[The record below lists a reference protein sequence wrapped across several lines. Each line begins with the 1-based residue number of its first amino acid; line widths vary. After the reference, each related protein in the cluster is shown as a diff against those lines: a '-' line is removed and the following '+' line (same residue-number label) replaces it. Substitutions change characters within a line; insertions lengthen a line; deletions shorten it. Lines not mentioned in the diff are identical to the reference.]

1 MPNLIDLLS
10 RVVPPG
16 QHLSLTFNLFLLF
29 HVLAGL
35 TCVVTG
41 AGAALSRKGHGRHPR
56 FGTIYYWSLSVVF
69 LTAAGMSV
77 LRWPEDAYLLAL
89 GTTSFGLA
97 SIGLSARKIRWRGW
111 RGVHILGMSLS
122 YIVLFTAFYVDNGS
136 RLPIWDRLPSIA
148 YWTLPSLVGLPL
160 LVRAVRRHT
169 NLKDDLRATVLGLGR
184 RASGYLPR
192 RAV

>member
-1 MPNLIDLLS
+1 MTNLIDLLS
-10 RVVPPG
+10 RLVPAG
-16 QHLSLTFNLFLLF
+16 QHLSLTFSIFLLF

-35 TCVVTG
+35 TCVAVG
-41 AGAALSRKGHGRHPR
+41 AGAALSRKGRGRHPR
-56 FGTIYYWSLSVVF
+56 FGTTYYWALSVVF
-69 LTAAGMSV
+69 LTAVGMSV

-89 GTTSFGLA
+89 GTTSFGFA
-97 SIGLSARKIRWRGW
+97 SIGLSARKVRWRGW

-160 LVRAVRRHT
+160 LIRAVRGHT
-169 NLKDDLRATVLGLGR
+169 DLKGDLRATALELGH
-184 RASGYLPR
+184 RASGHAR